1 MQTEFEFSEK
11 NDMVRFTCGAIKGG
25 IYIHTDPILISING
39 PYPLEDVSEEALEN
53 CAHIVRDDFLTFTGF
68 KNKAFNVIA
77 KRLESS
83 GQCFVYSFL
92 FDPQGECHRDKQPI
106 EAVLDQ
112 IAPEQVLG
120 GEMCKGFLVKL
131 DENRLWA
138 FEPIHHFFAC
148 AIVDAQQHTVNLRV
162 FMAEP
167 IVIDRAAQ
175 EPIANKLL
183 TEVIPA
189 LAEKYPVL
197 KIDPLAKNS
206 DPQDLYRELVDMIR
220 GVELKEVPLSE
231 RTITP
236 TGMEPITMRL
246 GVLFGFRAMQGDQAA
261 EHITVFTDGS
271 GFWIETQYPVQD
283 AEPIVTF
290 EPKTREE
297 LMELAHD
304 LIEQSEAK
312 QQARHLA
319 PDTKKLN

>member
-1 MQTEFEFSEK
+1 MQTAFDFSEK
-11 NDMVRFTCGAIKGG
+11 NDLVHFTCGDIKGG

-39 PYPLEDVSEEALEN
+39 PYPLEGVSEESLESY
-53 CAHIVRDDFLTFTGF
+53 AHIIKEDFLAFTGF
-68 KNKAFNVIA
+68 QGKTFNVIA
-77 KRLESS
+77 KRLEAN

-92 FDPQGECHRDKQPI
+92 FDQEGECHRDKQAI

-120 GEMCKGFLVKL
+120 GEMCQGFLVKL

-148 AIVDAQQHTVNLRV
+148 AIVDAKQHTVNLRV

-167 IVIDRAAQ
+167 AVIDRAAQ

-189 LAEKYPVL
+189 LAEKYPIL
-197 KIDPLAKNS
+197 KIEKKKKSENPD
-206 DPQDLYRELVDMIR
+206 DLYRELVEMIR
-220 GVELKEVPLSE
+220 GVEPKEVPLSE

-246 GVLFGFRAMQGDQAA
+246 AVLFGFRAMQGEEAA
-261 EHITVFTDGS
+261 EHMTVFTDGS
-271 GFWIETQYPVQD
+271 GFWLETQYPVPNG
-283 AEPIVTF
+283 EPIVTF

-297 LMELAHD
+297 LMALAHD
-304 LIEQSEAK
+304 LIERSEAK
-312 QQARHLA
+312 QNAKALPSEA
-319 PDTKKLN
+319 NKLN

>member
-1 MQTEFEFSEK
+1 MQTTFDFSE
-11 NDMVRFTCGAIKGG
+11 NDLVRFTCGDIKGG

-39 PYPLEDVSEEALEN
+39 PYPLEDVSEETLEN

-148 AIVDAQQHTVNLRV
+148 AIVAYKSQHVAVVDCKIGYVDGRLV
-162 FMAEP
+162 AKCF
-167 IVIDRAAQ
+167 
-175 EPIANKLL
+175 L
-183 TEVIPA
+183 EVGD
-189 LAEKYPVL
+189 V
-197 KIDPLAKNS
+197 DVHWVGFKN
-206 DPQDLYRELVDMIR
+206 
-220 GVELKEVPLSE
+220 
-231 RTITP
+231 
-236 TGMEPITMRL
+236 
-246 GVLFGFRAMQGDQAA
+246 
-261 EHITVFTDGS
+261 
-271 GFWIETQYPVQD
+271 
-283 AEPIVTF
+283 
-290 EPKTREE
+290 
-297 LMELAHD
+297 
-304 LIEQSEAK
+304 
-312 QQARHLA
+312 
-319 PDTKKLN
+319 